1 MRRLESCV
9 LALALLAAC
18 GDKPDAAKEEH
29 EDHAAHEALHGGEIL
44 DLGGGAA
51 HLEVIHD
58 GDGGNITVYVLGADL
73 KTPVAVEAP
82 VVNLV
87 ASAGPVQVALTAIDP
102 AADGRA
108 SVWKGSHEGLKA
120 EPLDGRIRVKIG
132 DKNYQSPL
140 EGEAHEH
147 K

>member
-18 GDKPDAAKEEH
+18 GKKPDAAKEEH

-58 GDGGNITVYVLGADL
+58 GGGGNITVYVLGADM
-73 KTPVAVEAP
+73 KTAVPVEAP
-82 VVNLV
+82 VMNLV
-87 ASAGPVQVALTAIDP
+87 AKSGPVTVALTAIDP
-102 AADGRA
+102 GADGKA
-108 SVWKGSHEGLKA
+108 SAWKGSHEGLKA

-132 DKNYQSPL
+132 DRTYQSPL
-140 EGEAHEH
+140 EGEGHDH